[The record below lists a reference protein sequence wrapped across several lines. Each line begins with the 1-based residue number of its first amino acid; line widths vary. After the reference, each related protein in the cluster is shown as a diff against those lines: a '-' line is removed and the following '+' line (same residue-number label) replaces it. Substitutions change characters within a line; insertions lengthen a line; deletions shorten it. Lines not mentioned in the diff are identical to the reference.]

1 MAKGVLEIMDKA
13 DLQAVFVAAGL
24 SRLIKDIDR
33 LARPSIRIT
42 AAEVDESFLYVGA
55 SKLGGVPD
63 LPTGAPWPEWKGLP
77 QSFIAQIRL
86 DDVSQ
91 YDTEKVLPQSG
102 MLWFFYDAQQQ
113 TFGEDPVDRGGW
125 QVLYTDGDLN
135 ALQRALAPTTLP
147 ATSQY
152 HACLLSFASE
162 LTLSQQ
168 PKLEIPELD
177 WSDDDQKKYESVLS
191 SFSSQADHATP
202 HHRMLG
208 NPDTIQDDMRLQY
221 QLTSN
226 GVTDI
231 DDPRAAALSKGAMDW
246 QLLLQVDTDDTI
258 GMRWGNAGML
268 YYWIS
273 LADLP
278 TRQFNASWLVLQSE

>member
-1 MAKGVLEIMDKA
+1 MDKA
-13 DLQAVFVAAGL
+13 DFQAALVAAGL
-24 SRLIKDIDR
+24 SRLVKDTDR

-42 AAEVDESFLYVGA
+42 AAEVDESLLYVGA

-63 LPTGAPWPEWKGLP
+63 LPTGAAWPEWKGLP

-86 DDVSQ
+86 DDVRQ

-113 TFGEDPVDRGGW
+113 TFGEDPADRGGW

-135 ALQRALAPTTLP
+135 ALHRVSAPTALP

-168 PKLEIPELD
+168 PRLEIPELD

-191 SFSSQADHATP
+191 SFSSQADRATP

-208 NPDTIQDDMRLQY
+208 NPDTIQDDMRLQC
-221 QLTSN
+221 QIISH

-231 DDPRAAALSKGAMDW
+231 DDPRAAALSKGVLDW
-246 QLLLQVDTDDTI
+246 LLLLQIDTDDDI
-258 GMRWGNAGML
+258 GMRWGNTGML
-268 YYWIS
+268 YFWIKS
-273 LADLP
+273 ADLQ
-278 TRQFNASWLVLQSE
+278 TQHFDASWLVLQSE

>member
-1 MAKGVLEIMDKA
+1 MDKA

-63 LPTGAPWPEWKGLP
+63 LPTGAAWPEWKGLP

-113 TFGEDPVDRGGW
+113 TFGEDPADRGGW

-208 NPDTIQDDMRLQY
+208 NPDTIQDDMRLQC

>member
-1 MAKGVLEIMDKA
+1 MDKA
-13 DLQAVFVAAGL
+13 DFQAALVAAGL
-24 SRLIKDIDR
+24 PRLVKDIDR

-42 AAEVDESFLYVGA
+42 AAEVDESLLYVGA

-63 LPTGAPWPEWKGLP
+63 LPTGAAWPEWKGLP

-113 TFGEDPVDRGGW
+113 TFGEDPADRGGW

-135 ALQRALAPTTLP
+135 ALHRASAPTALP
-147 ATSQY
+147 AASQY

-168 PKLEIPELD
+168 PRLEIPELD

-191 SFSSQADHATP
+191 SFSSQADRATP

-208 NPDTIQDDMRLQY
+208 NPDTIQDDMRLEC
-221 QLTSN
+221 QLASN

-246 QLLLQVDTDDTI
+246 LLLLQIDTDDNI
-258 GMRWGNAGML
+258 GMRWGNTGML
-268 YYWIS
+268 YFWIKS
-273 LADLP
+273 ADLQ
-278 TRQFNASWLVLQSE
+278 TQHFDASWLVLQSE

>member
-24 SRLIKDIDR
+24 SRLVKDIDR

-42 AAEVDESFLYVGA
+42 AAEVDESLLYVGA

-63 LPTGAPWPEWKGLP
+63 LPTGAAWPEWKGLP

-86 DDVSQ
+86 DDVGQ

-113 TFGEDPVDRGGW
+113 TFGEDPADRGGW

-135 ALQRALAPTTLP
+135 ALQRALAPTALP

-168 PKLEIPELD
+168 PKLEIPKLD
-177 WSDDDQKKYESVLS
+177 WSDEDQKKYETVLATLS
-191 SFSSQADHATP
+191 SQVDRATP

-208 NPDTIQDDMRLQY
+208 NPDTIQDDMRLEC
-221 QLTSN
+221 QLASN

-258 GMRWGNAGML
+258 GMRWGNTGML

-273 LADLP
+273 LADLQARRFDS
-278 TRQFNASWLVLQSE
+278 TWLVLQSE

>member
-1 MAKGVLEIMDKA
+1 MDKA

-42 AAEVDESFLYVGA
+42 AAEVDESLLYVGA

-63 LPTGAPWPEWKGLP
+63 LPTGAVWPEWKGLP
-77 QSFIAQIRL
+77 QSFIAQIHL

-102 MLWFFYDAQQQ
+102 MLWFFYDAQQE
-113 TFGEDPVDRGGW
+113 TFGEDPADRGGW

-135 ALQRALAPTTLP
+135 TLQRASAPAALP

-168 PKLEIPELD
+168 PKLEIPKLD
-177 WSDDDQKKYESVLS
+177 WSDDDQKNYETVLAT
-191 SFSSQADHATP
+191 FSSQADRATP

-208 NPDTIQDDMRLQY
+208 NPDTIQDDMRLEC
-221 QLTSN
+221 QLASN

-258 GMRWGNAGML
+258 GMRWGNTGML
-268 YYWIS
+268 YYWIRS
-273 LADLP
+273 ADLP

>member
-1 MAKGVLEIMDKA
+1 MDKT
-13 DLQAVFVAAGL
+13 DLQAAFVAAGL

-42 AAEVDESFLYVGA
+42 AEEVDESLMYVGA

-63 LPTGAPWPEWKGLP
+63 LPAGAAWPEWKGLP

-113 TFGEDPVDRGGW
+113 TFGEDPADRGGW
-125 QVLYTDGDLN
+125 QVLYSDGDLN
-135 ALQRALAPTTLP
+135 ALKRASAPAALP
-147 ATSQY
+147 ATSQF

-168 PKLEIPELD
+168 PKLEIAKLD
-177 WSDDDQKKYESVLS
+177 WTADEQQKYETLLS
-191 SFSSQADHATP
+191 TFPNQADRATP
-202 HHRMLG
+202 HHRLLG
-208 NPDTIQDDMRLQY
+208 NPDTIQDDMRLQC
-221 QLTSN
+221 QLNSHGVSN
-226 GVTDI
+226 V
-231 DDPRAAALSKGAMDW
+231 DDPRAKELMKGAMDW
-246 QLLLQVDTDDTI
+246 LLLLQVDTDDTI
-258 GMRWGNAGML
+258 GMRWGNSGML
-268 YYWIS
+268 YYWIT
-273 LADLP
+273 LADLKA
-278 TRQFNASWLVLQSE
+278 RHFNSTWLVLQSE

>member
-1 MAKGVLEIMDKA
+1 MDKA

-113 TFGEDPVDRGGW
+113 TFGEDPADRGGW

-135 ALQRALAPTTLP
+135 ALQRALAPTALQ

-208 NPDTIQDDMRLQY
+208 NPDTIQDDMRLQC

-231 DDPRAAALSKGAMDW
+231 DDPRAAALSQGAMDW

-258 GMRWGNAGML
+258 GMRWGNTGML

-273 LADLP
+273 LADLQARRFDS
-278 TRQFNASWLVLQSE
+278 TWLVLQSE

>member
-1 MAKGVLEIMDKA
+1 MDKA
-13 DLQAVFVAAGL
+13 DFQAALVAAGL
-24 SRLIKDIDR
+24 SRLVKDIDR

-42 AAEVDESFLYVGA
+42 AAEVDESLLYVGA

-63 LPTGAPWPEWKGLP
+63 LPTGTAWPEWKGLP

-91 YDTEKVLPQSG
+91 YGTEKVLPQSG

-113 TFGEDPVDRGGW
+113 TFGEDPADRGGW

-135 ALQRALAPTTLP
+135 TLHRAPAPTALP

-168 PKLEIPELD
+168 PRLEIPELD

-191 SFSSQADHATP
+191 SFSSQAEHACRATP

-208 NPDTIQDDMRLQY
+208 NPDTIQDDMRLEC
-221 QLTSN
+221 QLASN

-231 DDPRAAALSKGAMDW
+231 DDPRAAALSKGAMGW
-246 QLLLQVDTDDTI
+246 LLLLQIDTDDTI
-258 GMRWGNAGML
+258 GMRWGNTGML
-268 YYWIS
+268 YFWIKS
-273 LADLP
+273 ADLQ
-278 TRQFNASWLVLQSE
+278 TQHFDASWFVLQSE